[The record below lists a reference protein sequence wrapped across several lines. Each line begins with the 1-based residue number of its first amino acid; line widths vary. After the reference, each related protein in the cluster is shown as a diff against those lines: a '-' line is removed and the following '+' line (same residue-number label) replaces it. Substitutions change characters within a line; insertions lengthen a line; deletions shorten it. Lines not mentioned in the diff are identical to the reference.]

1 MKCQNLSDIEL
12 EKNSVNH
19 KLASVTHEKEFIQV
33 MYLPTMDCGSWY
45 TGMDNP
51 WLTFYK
57 YSVTIECALFSG
69 SNTLVLI
76 TLGIE

>member
-33 MYLPTMDCGSWY
+33 TYLPTMDCSLWY

-57 YSVTIECALFSG
+57 YFWYLIVNLRVAAGI
-69 SNTLVLI
+69 VLK
-76 TLGIE
+76 

>member
-33 MYLPTMDCGSWY
+33 IYGPFTVHKNGQ
-45 TGMDNP
+45 P
-51 WLTFYK
+51 LTDIT
-57 YSVTIECALFSG
+57 ST
-69 SNTLVLI
+69 VLR
-76 TLGIE
+76 LSLLCFEVAVLLC